1 MTIQLKNLYEV
12 FWMNNPQLDNM
23 SKEVAKNN
31 SILLFVQMLAFIIN
45 YFYMRFFPSTI
56 SGFSFNIEYRFLII
70 EGLLIIAYCY
80 YLFKKNLIVQTFF
93 GLLGYYILSFLII
106 FLFVAILSSLFG
118 MIMFV
123 TLGFPVIFI
132 IFILTTVSYWKQKM
146 KN

>member
-70 EGLLIIAYCY
+70 EGLLIIAYC
-80 YLFKKNLIVQTFF
+80 
-93 GLLGYYILSFLII
+93 
-106 FLFVAILSSLFG
+106 
-118 MIMFV
+118 
-123 TLGFPVIFI
+123 
-132 IFILTTVSYWKQKM
+132 
-146 KN
+146 